1 MNYKFSVVTP
11 NYNTEKYIKQTI
23 KSVIRQTYPHWEM
36 VIVDDASTDRSV
48 EIIESL
54 MKKDSRI
61 KLFRHENNTGV
72 AQAKHDGI
80 VQATGDIIAILGG
93 DDMLARRALAIMN
106 KAYNKYPEEFIYA
119 NFLRCTERWMIPY
132 KPGFSRKI
140 PEGKTALETDRVF
153 SLRTFKREKYFISE
167 QLDPKIKRAVDKDL
181 IYKMEEVCSLRFVPR
196 FLYHYRIRRNSVCRG
211 DGYEDAKRWHEIVKE
226 NAWKRRRARQK

>member
-23 KSVIRQTYPHWEM
+23 KSVLRQTYPYWEM

-48 EIIESL
+48 EIIETFV
-54 MKKDSRI
+54 KKDSRI
-61 KLFRHENNTGV
+61 KLFRHEKNTGV
-72 AQAKHDGI
+72 AQTKHDGI
-80 VQATGDIIAILGG
+80 VNSTGDIVTTLGG

-119 NFLRCTERWMIPY
+119 NFLRCTEKWMIPY

-140 PEGKTALETDRVF
+140 PEGQTALEANCV
-153 SLRTFKREKYFISE
+153 SALRTFKRKKYFE
-167 QLDPKIKRAVDKDL
+167 TELLDPGIKRAVDKDL
-181 IYKMEEVCSLRFVPR
+181 IYKLEEVCSLRFIPR
-196 FLYHYRIRRNSVCRG
+196 FLYHYRMRRDSISHG
-211 DGYEDAKRWHEIVKE
+211 EGLQKAIDWHGIVRE
-226 NAWKRRRARQK
+226 NARKRRSAKSK